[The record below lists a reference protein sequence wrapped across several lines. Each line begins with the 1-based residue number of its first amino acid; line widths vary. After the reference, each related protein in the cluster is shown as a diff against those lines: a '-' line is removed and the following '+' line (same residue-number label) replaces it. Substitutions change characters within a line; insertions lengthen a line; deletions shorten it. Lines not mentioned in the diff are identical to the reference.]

1 MVSFSCF
8 LLAILLLASCQ
19 IAIYSTDNKS
29 DQDKL
34 NRGTG
39 INFFA
44 YCDYADRGDKKFI
57 PVTLYSFYSGFTIFG
72 TR

>member
-29 DQDKL
+29 DQDKF

-39 INFFA
+39 MNFLA
-44 YCDYADRGDKKFI
+44 YCDYANRGLNQVI
-57 PVTLYSFYSGFTIFG
+57 PVTLYSFYSGFTIFS